1 MSKKFINIGD
11 KLCLKTE
18 SIDAMVVE
26 YDICKITFVLKSGKE
41 IYTKASLDTFHELV
55 EKVMECLGTSSKEA
69 L

>member
-1 MSKKFINIGD
+1 MSKKIINIGD

-26 YDICKITFVLKSGKE
+26 YDKCKITFVLKSGKE
-41 IYTKASLDTFHELV
+41 VYTSTSLDVFHELV